1 MPVQRLF
8 GNAGAARGG
17 NPPARPAGQTLAAD
31 RTYRR
36 AGLAAS
42 SEVRVAF
49 SRDGLDV
56 VEVVLLLFFVPLFSW
71 VAFGFVSSTIGFVQ
85 LISGAHPGFV
95 PVPSPA
101 ASLAH
106 RTAVL
111 MPVYNEDVD
120 AVFARVE
127 AMAYAIDRAGGRAGS
142 ISSCSAVQRAALA
155 SAKKR
160 HGRTGCARRSPSTIA
175 AANRT
180 SRASRAI
187 SPMGPPLGAA
197 GCAGARCRQRDD
209 RGGHRRPGFD
219 HGSGPR
225 SACCKPCR

>member
-1 MPVQRLF
+1 VL
-8 GNAGAARGG
+8 
-17 NPPARPAGQTLAAD
+17 
-31 RTYRR
+31 
-36 AGLAAS
+36 GLAAS

-127 AMAYAIDRAGGRAGS
+127 AMAYAIDRAAGRAGS
-142 ISSCSAVQRAALA
+142 ISSCSAIPARCMA

-160 HGRTGCARRSPSTIA
+160 PGPNWLRARRSPSYRRREQNIA
-175 AANRT
+175 RKPGNIAEWVR
-180 SRASRAI
+180 RF
-187 SPMGPPLGAA
+187 GAA
-197 GCAGARCRQRDD
+197 YENMLVLDADSVMTG
-209 RGGHRRPGFD
+209 RP
-219 HGSGPR
+219 SSAWLRSWKRGPR